1 MRVINPAIGR
11 RLAAIRRH
19 RMSFLA
25 ELADAIGVTKGTITH
40 YEQGRAEIKLSR
52 LEQIAVALRCRVDD
66 LLAPENALP
75 PRVTRRQRRA
85 PTPRGCVALDA
96 STRPRPSR
104 SVNTRSGC
112 CATKALYSLRAMA
125 SRRFTTELGVWEM
138 VVLAFG
144 VLGDGV
150 GGRYG

>member
-1 MRVINPAIGR
+1 MRVINPAMCR

-66 LLAPENALP
+66 LLAPENAPP
-75 PRVTRRQRRA
+75 PRITRRQRRA

-104 SVNTRSGC
+104 SVNTRSG
-112 CATKALYSLRAMA
+112 LLRHQGAIQPTSNGEPTLHNGA
-125 SRRFTTELGVWEM
+125 WCLGNGRVGLW
-138 VVLAFG
+138 
-144 VLGDGV
+144 GV
-150 GGRYG
+150 GGRGQR

>member
-19 RMSFLA
+19 RMWFLA

-66 LLAPENALP
+66 LLASENAAP
-75 PRVTRRQRRA
+75 PRITRRQRRA
-85 PTPRGCVALDA
+85 PTPRG
-96 STRPRPSR
+96 
-104 SVNTRSGC
+104 
-112 CATKALYSLRAMA
+112 
-125 SRRFTTELGVWEM
+125 
-138 VVLAFG
+138 
-144 VLGDGV
+144 
-150 GGRYG
+150 